1 MLIFKHK
8 LKKCPIMPFC
18 LCCGASWGVLD
29 LPLAHY
35 RTLNAAVF
43 ALPAQKQHCGCAAVE
58 AVFCFG
64 QFAVEAQ
71 EK

>member
-1 MLIFKHK
+1 ML
-8 LKKCPIMPFC
+8 FC

-43 ALPAQKQHCGCAAVE
+43 ALPAQKQHCGRAAVE
-58 AVFCFG
+58 AVFCYG
-64 QFAVEAQ
+64 QFPVEAQ